1 MPEVALT
8 CVVTGASRGIGRA
21 LADRL
26 LNRGFAVAGVARH
39 QPPDWPAGNFIEADL
54 STPAGINVVV
64 DRMKTLGPL
73 WALVNVAGR
82 GSIQRLDELSAD
94 TMMEL
99 YWLNAVVPAML
110 TQAARERMNGPGR
123 ILNISSVMALGAAGR
138 SAYGASK
145 AALSS
150 LTRTWALELAPHRIT
165 VNAIAPGPIEGGM
178 FRTLNPIGS
187 SGEAEFLRHIP
198 VGHFGTVDEI
208 VDMAAYIVDPAHDYL
223 TGQVIYLDG
232 GWSTGRI
239 Q

>member
-1 MPEVALT
+1 MPQEAHT

-21 LADRL
+21 VAEL
-26 LNRGFAVAGVARH
+26 LMDRGFTVTGVAR
-39 QPPDWPAGNFIEADL
+39 QRPPDWPADFVEADL
-54 STPAGINVVV
+54 SNPAGVSAVV
-64 DRMKTLGPL
+64 DRMNKLGPL

-82 GSIQRLDELSAD
+82 GSVQRLEELSAEV
-94 TMMEL
+94 MSEL

-110 TQAARERMNGPGR
+110 SQAACKYMTGPGR

-138 SAYGASK
+138 SSYGASK

-150 LTRTWALELAPHRIT
+150 LTRTWALELAPQQIT

-178 FRTLNPIGS
+178 FRTLNPVGS
-187 SGEAEFLRHIP
+187 PGEAAFLRNIP
-198 VGHFGTVDEI
+198 VGHVGTVDEV
-208 VDMAAYIVDPAHDYL
+208 VDLAGYILDPTHSYL

-232 GWSTGRI
+232 GWSTGRA